1 MVVWYALIVNEA
13 SFGKCLRGLA
23 ARRFVPG
30 RPWFIWLARTMVLS
44 IIEWAHPSCMMLLW
58 PRPSPIPSL
67 HGRERSLA
75 RAPNR
80 TRRIWVFYFLSTKK
94 ILLWA
99 GRWWWSDLRL
109 LTLKNLNCYQNSNQ
123 NSIHFRINFS
133 SFFMTFSASFFASI
147 FAWIF
152 DEKGF

>member
-109 LTLKNLNCYQNSNQ
+109 LNTSSQRTRVVFPYNCTSLLDLCVQDGPEPTVAISVQ
-123 NSIHFRINFS
+123 
-133 SFFMTFSASFFASI
+133 
-147 FAWIF
+147 
-152 DEKGF
+152 GP